1 VEITA
6 LPTIVVVVQVVQ
18 VALVYTPKRNHR
30 PVQVTFVN
38 CATKQ
43 ATGYLIVNNLSKNH
57 LAVAIVLTIVIN
69 MVRHTV
75 IELGLRHRV
84 LCHRVLR
91 HRVVHHHPVLNLV
104 MLNVKIYMRTDVVT
118 DVLTDVTIEAV
129 PEAHPW
135 GHRPCLRRS
144 TVEVQLKYS

>member
-1 VEITA
+1 MEITA

-18 VALVYTPKRNHR
+18 VVQVALVYIPKRNHR

-84 LCHRVLR
+84 LR

-129 PEAHPW
+129 PEVHPW